1 MAPGQ
6 VVTAQQQMLTVGQVR
21 EALNGLPDDAMI
33 AVTSGLPDG
42 MDRGVTTVLRT
53 DDLIPWSHDCTDAP
67 PEHRP
72 GRDCPTV
79 VGVELWLASTDEL
92 ADQ

>member
-1 MAPGQ
+1 MSE
-6 VVTAQQQMLTVGQVR
+6 QMLTVGQVR
-21 EALNGLPDDAMI
+21 KALRDLPDDAMI

-42 MDRGVTTVLRT
+42 MDRGVTTVFAPIGGI
-53 DDLIPWSHDCTDAP
+53 IPWSHDCTDAP

-72 GRDCPTV
+72 GHDCPTV
-79 VGVELWLASTDEL
+79 VGAELWLASTDEL